1 MMKAHSSLRL
11 LAVLFMLALPKVLRW
26 FRGKTR
32 LLNGICP
39 RVGICK
45 STLFGYDV
53 ELDLSDHIQRNNVY
67 RGTYEPHDSRLV
79 QRYLSAGHTF
89 VDIGA
94 NFGYYSLMAASA
106 VGNSGRVFGFEPN
119 PELCDHL
126 RGTIEKNEIVNITV
140 ERAGVSDEAG
150 WADLF
155 LPIKRGNNTATMV
168 PNEGGRPL
176 RVPVVTL
183 DEYLDRFR
191 IARVDFL
198 KIDVEGFEPRVIR
211 GARGAIRA
219 RRIKAVFCEF
229 CGEWLRQV
237 GTTPRDYYDQLRSL
251 GLRSATEPTEATLV
265 MGAIFL
271 FPSDRCTHPLAGRR
285 QKELDD
291 AVKAVVSNIGRR

>member
-1 MMKAHSSLRL
+1 MNTTHRDIVRPTFLKSSRIAVVEFVANPLRP
-11 LAVLFMLALPKVLRW
+11 FW

-39 RVGICK
+39 RVGTRN

-53 ELDLSDHIQRNNVY
+53 ELDLSDHIQRNVY
-67 RGTYEPHDSRLV
+67 LGTYEPHDSTLV
-79 QRYLSAGHTF
+79 RRYLSPGGTF
-89 VDIGA
+89 VDVGA

-106 VGNSGRVFGFEPN
+106 VGNLGLVISFEPN

-126 RGTIEKNEIVNITV
+126 RGTIKKNGIVNITV
-140 ERAGVSDEAG
+140 EQAGVSDAAG

-155 LPIKRGNNTATMV
+155 LPIERGNNTATMV

-183 DEYLDRFR
+183 DEYLDRSR
-191 IARVDFL
+191 IAQVDFL

-211 GARGAIRA
+211 GAQTAIRSK
-219 RRIKAVFCEF
+219 RIKAVFCEF
-229 CGEWLRQV
+229 CGVWLREV

-251 GLRSATEPTEATLV
+251 GLRSVTEPTDGTLE
-265 MGAIFL
+265 MGNIL
-271 FPSDRCTHPLAGRR
+271 FVP
-285 QKELDD
+285 E
-291 AVKAVVSNIGRR
+291 